1 METKMRGSGE
11 VHSIVR
17 YVPDMVRDANTNIHQ
32 LTVAS
37 FVCKKGYKKQE
48 ARIRSGSGNKQER

>member
-1 METKMRGSGE
+1 MRGSGE

-48 ARIRSGSGNKQER
+48 ARTRSGSGNKQER